1 MQTLKH
7 FILGFALISL
17 VFLDGCNESPKT
29 SDNTNTDTS
38 AVAKNDAPI
47 GPVYDPAIDLSV
59 VGGDFTKKLSDTL
72 GIKMFEVT
80 LKPGDS
86 LPFHSDPD
94 HTFYLLDTSTSLF
107 YILGQNKGD
116 TLSGPPWSPGL
127 AFINGPFTEAFKNIG
142 KTPLRWLKI
151 DVHRPRDI
159 ELPSKPAY
167 DSATDAF
174 TLGGASIQQ
183 LADTL
188 GIKMFIATM
197 KPGDSATLHSHPD
210 HAVYVLQGGELAV
223 TFQGGARQIMKF
235 ENGMGF
241 VGGPL
246 SDAAKNTG
254 KTTIKLL
261 MTHFYRPRDKYT
273 SPTEPIKY

>member
-1 MQTLKH
+1 MQNFKII
-7 FILGFALISL
+7 ILVFVLIS
-17 VFLDGCNESPKT
+17 FLFMNACNEPSTTAEKK
-29 SDNTNTDTS
+29 DVDTS
-38 AVAKNDAPI
+38 TATVAKSDI
-47 GPVYDPAIDLSV
+47 TTMPVYDPAIDLSV
-59 VGGDFTKKLSDTL
+59 VGADFTKKLSDTL

-107 YILGQNKGD
+107 YIPGQNKGD
-116 TLSGPPWSPGL
+116 TLSGPPWAPGL

-151 DVHRPRDI
+151 DVHRPRGT
-159 ELPSKPAY
+159 EMPAKPAY
-167 DSATDAF
+167 DSTIDAF
-174 TLGGASIQQ
+174 TLGGESIQK
-183 LADTL
+183 LGDTL
-188 GIKMFIATM
+188 SIKMFILTM
-197 KPGDSATLHSHPD
+197 KPGDTAKLHSHPD
-210 HAVYVLQGGELAV
+210 HTVYVLEGGELAV
-223 TFQGGARQIMKF
+223 TFQGGTRQIMKL
-235 ENGMGF
+235 EKGMGL

-261 MTHFYRPRDKYT
+261 MTHIYRPRAK
-273 SPTEPIKY
+273 

>member
-7 FILGFALISL
+7 FIQGFVLISF

-29 SDNTNTDTS
+29 SDDTNPDIST
-38 AVAKNDAPI
+38 VAKSDAPI

-94 HTFYLLDTSTSLF
+94 HTFYLLDTSTSVF
-107 YILGQNKGD
+107 YILGQSKKD
-116 TLSGPPWSPGL
+116 TLSGPFWSPGL
-127 AFINGPFTEAFKNIG
+127 AFINGPFSEAFKNIG

-159 ELPSKPAY
+159 EMPARPAY
-167 DSATDAF
+167 DSAIDAF
-174 TLGGASIQQ
+174 ILGGPSIQK

-210 HAVYVLQGGELAV
+210 HTVYVLQGGELAV
-223 TFQGGARQIMKF
+223 TFQDGARRTMKF
-235 ENGMGF
+235 EKGMGL

-246 SDAAKNTG
+246 SDATKNTG

-261 MTHFYRPRDKYT
+261 MTHIYRSRDK
-273 SPTEPIKY
+273 K

>member
-1 MQTLKH
+1 MQLLKH
-7 FILGFALISL
+7 VIPGFVVISFVLLG
-17 VFLDGCNESPKT
+17 GCNESPKT
-29 SDNTNTDTS
+29 SDITNKDTS
-38 AVAKNDAPI
+38 AVANSDALI
-47 GPVYDPAIDLSV
+47 SPVYDPAIDLSV

-94 HTFYLLDTSTSLF
+94 HTFYLLDTSKTLF
-107 YILGQNKGD
+107 YIPGQSKGD
-116 TLSGPPWSPGL
+116 TLSGAPWSPGL
-127 AFINGPFTEAFKNIG
+127 AFINGPFTESFKNIG
-142 KTPLRWLKI
+142 KKPLRWLKI

-159 ELPSKPAY
+159 EFPPKPAY
-167 DSATDAF
+167 DPTTDAF
-174 TLGGASIQQ
+174 NLGGASIQR

-223 TFQGGARQIMKF
+223 TYPDGAQEKKKF
-235 ENGMGF
+235 EKGMGL
-241 VGGPL
+241 VDGPL
-246 SDAAKNTG
+246 SNGTKNTG

-261 MTHFYRPRDKYT
+261 MTHIYRTRGKY
-273 SPTEPIKY
+273 